1 MKIRKFNESS
11 NTLDVEYIRQCFA
24 DFIDEG
30 ARTSVDGNFIEMSI
44 ELPTQFGLSMRAG
57 EYESISDENN
67 KLESFIDGQE
77 KNNEFFQEI
86 RNCMAR
92 LSDEYPDYRMNAQI
106 GPINIHIMIL
116 LDNSGT
122 KRRYATNLFI
132 EKKRIF

>member
-1 MKIRKFNESS
+1 MRIRKFNEAY
-11 NTLDVEYIRQCFA
+11 NPLDVEYIRQCFA
-24 DFIDEG
+24 DFIDAG

-57 EYESISDENN
+57 EYESISDEKN

-116 LDNSGT
+116 LDN
-122 KRRYATNLFI
+122 KY
-132 EKKRIF
+132 K

>member
-1 MKIRKFNESS
+1 MRIRKFNESS

-24 DFIDEG
+24 DFIDAG
-30 ARTSVDGNFIEMSI
+30 ARTNVDGNFIEMSI

-57 EYESISDENN
+57 EYESISDEKN

>member
-1 MKIRKFNESS
+1 MRIRKFNESS

-24 DFIDEG
+24 DFIDAG
-30 ARTSVDGNFIEMSI
+30 ARTNVDGNFIEMSI

-57 EYESISDENN
+57 EYESISDEKN

-132 EKKRIF
+132 EKKRIS